1 MTPEEVIVLAV
12 SEIEEIVVAAVFL
25 FHRFSALMHA
35 TDPLCLKVRA

>member
-25 FHRFSALMHA
+25 PSCVPQTRS
-35 TDPLCLKVRA
+35 V